1 MKTLQFENVQ
11 ARLRAGKGIIDDVLA
26 RCKPRD
32 ASLDLCPCS
41 NSHFANVAVFRG
53 VDMGIS
59 VLLALV
65 SVDIHTVVQH
75 YLEKFI
81 SVFVLVLEGN
91 TRQCCVIHRA
101 CIGISKGM

>member
-1 MKTLQFENVQ
+1 MMSSPGVNSATQVWIYAHAPTATLRTLPFP
-11 ARLRAGKGIIDDVLA
+11 G
-26 RCKPRD
+26 
-32 ASLDLCPCS
+32 
-41 NSHFANVAVFRG
+41 G
-53 VDMGIS
+53 VDKGIS
-59 VLLALV
+59 VVLAFV